1 LGTFICENHYSRGQS
16 EPAPTSAPLHDET
29 LSEVQPVFCFFWV
42 NFVLYQ
48 PSPMVLSMYV
58 ILDEENPKYAG
69 LAQERTYFL
78 WLGIIAL
85 VAAASKR
92 HSTAVVHLQKRV

>member
-1 LGTFICENHYSRGQS
+1 MMKHSVKFNQCFVFLGEFCLV
-16 EPAPTSAPLHDET
+16 PAISNGA
-29 LSEVQPVFCFFWV
+29 Q
-42 NFVLYQ
+42 
-48 PSPMVLSMYV
+48 YV

-85 VAAASKR
+85 VAAAGKR